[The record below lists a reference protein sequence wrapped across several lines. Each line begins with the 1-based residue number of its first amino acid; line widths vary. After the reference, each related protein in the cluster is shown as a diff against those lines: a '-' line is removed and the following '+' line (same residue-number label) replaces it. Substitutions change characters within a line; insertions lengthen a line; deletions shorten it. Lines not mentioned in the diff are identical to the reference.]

1 MNKKGELYSY
11 VSLRDGVESLQ
22 KSRSRKPFTRAHL
35 SSREFGNWLWV
46 FTSFP
51 FISSCFLQNLRLACE
66 THHGHPWLSC
76 GRLCGTFGQQD
87 LLWMHW
93 SVLCHFFDLEDIRL
107 LPLQGTLAIRFSPVT
122 EYGWIHFCWWGATY
136 HSPNTEPSPFQ
147 FFEVGRLWPVHS
159 SLVTVV
165 ATFLVEGRHFICGG
179 RGSIAYVKASECVS
193 RGSCFVQ
200 YGWAHAA
207 QSRSRSCLPAAW
219 HESWPTFG
227 QNVHRKVCPRIWILG
242 NARHE

>member
-179 RGSIAYVKASECVS
+179 RGSIAYVKASECVFTWFLLCPIWMS
-193 RGSCFVQ
+193 ACSTKQEQELFASCMTRIMADI
-200 YGWAHAA
+200 WAERAP
-207 QSRSRSCLPAAW
+207 QGLSEDLDTW
-219 HESWPTFG
+219 
-227 QNVHRKVCPRIWILG
+227 
-242 NARHE
+242 